1 MGSPAPHSRVPPC
14 APLGCLCLPPAGV
27 GTRGGPWDGA
37 RPGAPFVFCPILSFS
52 GHFFLCFLVLVLVFF
67 LHFAFRVLRFAFDH
81 IRSAFFAFRLLR
93 FAFCN
98 RRFRLLHFAM
108 CILPFAFLFFLPS
121 PSRGAVGSTQPRD
134 PLPGTLPHHGASP
147 WPWRVA
153 LPSPRQPP
161 PASNL
166 WTLIPQSIW
175 PDPVLSRSRL
185 DLIST
190 QTLGPT
196 HPIPLIPSLSP
207 SPADG
212 EDPPCQ
218 PPARRG
224 GICLGPIRR
233 GT

>member
-14 APLGCLCLPPAGV
+14 APLGCLRLPPAGV

-52 GHFFLCFLVLVLVFF
+52 GHFFLCFLVLILGFF
-67 LHFAFRVLRFAFDH
+67 LHFAFCILRLTISVLHFLH
-81 IRSAFFAFRLLR
+81 
-93 FAFCN
+93 FAFCV
-98 RRFRLLHFAM
+98 
-108 CILPFAFLFFLPS
+108 LPFATGGFAFCILQCAFCLSPFFFLPS
-121 PSRGAVGSTQPRD
+121 PSKGAVGSTQPRD
-134 PLPGTLPHHGASP
+134 PLPGTLPHLGASP

-196 HPIPLIPSLSP
+196 HPIPLIPSPSP